1 MALDRRATRTNVGRA
16 KYMINET
23 QGIEPSNRLFWKSLR
38 HKDFSR
44 KYRYFIWMTAHN
56 GYKTGDYWTNI
67 TNFEHRANCVF
78 CGETESMEHIL
89 TECEKSNHKLIW
101 SLTEALWQGKTM
113 EWINPCFGTIL
124 GCGLIKM
131 INDEGKH
138 LAGDSRLFRIM
149 VSESAYLIWKLRCE
163 AVIQGKEISKIEAN
177 RLELNCLLAS
187 TKPTKGRLDKRLV
200 KNTWLEVLREQ
211 DNLPE
216 EWLGEGGVLVGIRAG
231 MG

>member
-1 MALDRRATRTNVGRA
+1 
-16 KYMINET
+16 
-23 QGIEPSNRLFWKSLR
+23 
-38 HKDFSR
+38 
-44 KYRYFIWMTAHN
+44 
-56 GYKTGDYWTNI
+56 
-67 TNFEHRANCVF
+67 
-78 CGETESMEHIL
+78 MEHIL
-89 TECEKSNHKLIW
+89 TECEKSNQKLIW
-101 SLTEALWQGKTM
+101 SLTEALWQGKTT

-149 VSESAYLIWKLRCE
+149 ISESAYLIWKLRCE
-163 AVIQGKEISKIEAN
+163 AVIQGKEISEIEAKRRWKATIDS
-177 RLELNCLLAS
+177 RLELDCLLAS
-187 TKPTKGRLDKRLV
+187 TKLTKGRLDKGLV

-216 EWLGEGGVLVGIRAG
+216 EWIGEGGVLVGIRAG